1 MLECQLPS
9 LTRGLQ
15 CASLPFLEDPWPWPT
30 VTEAWLGV
38 GSQGVTY
45 SWQWPCMVDS

>member
-1 MLECQLPS
+1 MSECQLPS